1 MLSTKAVLKRPLQGA
16 FTYSKDVSDQSLAEL
31 MERGHCF
38 QPPLDASCFSGLLL
52 EFWAWEEPFILFC
65 QLYLSSINGRSVM
78 EYPEAF
84 LKIILVSIPSW
95 RRGSLELA
103 GELAFWNEDAIRVR
117 AAGVGCGAGKLLAQ
131 CLGVRREGSRLAQR
145 ASQETHH

>member
-1 MLSTKAVLKRPLQGA
+1 
-16 FTYSKDVSDQSLAEL
+16 
-31 MERGHCF
+31 MEH
-38 QPPLDASCFSGLLL
+38 
-52 EFWAWEEPFILFC
+52 
-65 QLYLSSINGRSVM
+65 
-78 EYPEAF
+78 PEAF